1 MKKTGDPDCMIEA
14 TCRPM
19 SADTA
24 PKALA
29 DDLERRWRE
38 DICQGFYS
46 WEAHALA
53 ISDEAVTLDFVA
65 VHDGDRRY
73 ITGKIVIDLRPRPGK
88 KAKRGPA

>member
-73 ITGKIVIDLRPRPGK
+73 ITGTIVIDLRPRPGK